1 MAELK
6 AKQYRLHGLSNNGE
20 PKEVLLSNEVSG
32 KIHLWSTGGNV
43 WVDQNELCGIL
54 ARLVYGEDPV
64 GRHAK
69 KETTDEVK

>member
-1 MAELK
+1 MADLK
-6 AKQYRLHGLSNNGE
+6 ARQYRLKGLSNNGE

-43 WVDQNELCGIL
+43 WLEESDLLRVFCLL
-54 ARLVYGEDPV
+54 AYGKDPV

-69 KETTDEVK
+69 KEPAHE

>member
-6 AKQYRLHGLSNNGE
+6 AKQYRLKGLSNNGE
-20 PKEVLLSNEVSG
+20 PKEVLLSHEVSG

-43 WVDQNELCGIL
+43 WVEQNELLGIL
-54 ARLVYGEDPV
+54 ARLVYGEEAF

-69 KETTDEVK
+69 KEPAHE

>member
-6 AKQYRLHGLSNNGE
+6 AKQYRLKGLSNNGE

-32 KIHLWSTGGNV
+32 KIHFWSTGGNV
-43 WVDQNELCGIL
+43 WLEESDLLRVFCLL
-54 ARLVYGEDPV
+54 AYGEDPI

-69 KETTDEVK
+69 KEPAHE

>member
-6 AKQYRLHGLSNNGE
+6 AKQYRLKGLSNNGE

-43 WVDQNELCGIL
+43 WLDQNELLGVL
-54 ARLVYGEDPV
+54 RLLVSGDGPI

-69 KETTDEVK
+69 KEPAHE

>member
-6 AKQYRLHGLSNNGE
+6 ARQYRLKGLSNNGE

-43 WVDQNELCGIL
+43 WLEESDLLRVFCLL
-54 ARLVYGEDPV
+54 AYGEDPV

-69 KETTDEVK
+69 KEPAHE

>member
-6 AKQYRLHGLSNNGE
+6 AKQYRLKGLSNNGE

-43 WVDQNELCGIL
+43 WLDQDELLRVFCLL
-54 ARLVYGEDPV
+54 AYGKDPI
-64 GRHAK
+64 GRHAR
-69 KETTDEVK
+69 KEPVNE

>member
-6 AKQYRLHGLSNNGE
+6 AKQYRLKGLSNNGE

-43 WVDQNELCGIL
+43 WVEQNELCGVM
-54 ARLVYGEDPV
+54 ARLVYGEDPI
-64 GRHAK
+64 GKHAK
-69 KETTDEVK
+69 KEPAHE

>member
-6 AKQYRLHGLSNNGE
+6 AKQYRLKGLSNNGE

-43 WVDQNELCGIL
+43 WLDQNELLEIL
-54 ARLVYGEDPV
+54 RLLVFGDGPI
-64 GRHAK
+64 GRHAR
-69 KETTDEVK
+69 KEPANE

>member
-1 MAELK
+1 MAELN

-43 WVDQNELCGIL
+43 WLEESDLLRVFCLL
-54 ARLVYGEDPV
+54 AYGEDPI
-64 GRHAK
+64 GRHTK
-69 KETTDEVK
+69 KEPANG

>member
-1 MAELK
+1 MADLK
-6 AKQYRLHGLSNNGE
+6 ARQYRLKGLSNNGE

-54 ARLVYGEDPV
+54 ARLMYGEDPV

-69 KETTDEVK
+69 KEPEHE

>member
-43 WVDQNELCGIL
+43 WLEESDLLRVFCLL
-54 ARLVYGEDPV
+54 AYGEDPI

-69 KETTDEVK
+69 KEPANE

>member
-6 AKQYRLHGLSNNGE
+6 AKQYRLKGLSNNGE

-43 WVDQNELCGIL
+43 WVDQNELLGIL
-54 ARLVYGEDPV
+54 ARLVYGEEAV

-69 KETTDEVK
+69 KEPAHE

>member
-6 AKQYRLHGLSNNGE
+6 AKQYRLKGLSNNGE

-43 WVDQNELCGIL
+43 WLEESDLLRVFCLL
-54 ARLVYGEDPV
+54 AYGEEAV

-69 KETTDEVK
+69 KEPAHE

>member
-43 WVDQNELCGIL
+43 WVEQNELLGIL
-54 ARLVYGEDPV
+54 ARLVYGEEAV

-69 KETTDEVK
+69 KEPANE

>member
-6 AKQYRLHGLSNNGE
+6 AKQYRLEGLSNNGE

-32 KIHLWSTGGNV
+32 MIHLWSTGGSV
-43 WVDQNELCGIL
+43 WLDENDLLRVFCLL
-54 ARLVYGEDPV
+54 AYGEDPF

-69 KETTDEVK
+69 KEPAHE

>member
-6 AKQYRLHGLSNNGE
+6 AKQYRLKGLSNNGE

-43 WVDQNELCGIL
+43 WLDENDLLRVFCLL
-54 ARLVYGEDPV
+54 AYGKDPV
-64 GRHAK
+64 GRHAR
-69 KETTDEVK
+69 KEPADE

>member
-6 AKQYRLHGLSNNGE
+6 AKQYRLKGLSNNGE

-43 WVDQNELCGIL
+43 WLDQNELCGVM
-54 ARLVYGEDPV
+54 ARLVYGGDPI
-64 GRHAK
+64 GKHAK
-69 KETTDEVK
+69 KEPADE

>member
-43 WVDQNELCGIL
+43 WVEQNELLGIL
-54 ARLVYGEDPV
+54 ARLVYGEDPI
-64 GRHAK
+64 GKHAK
-69 KETTDEVK
+69 KEPANE

>member
-43 WVDQNELCGIL
+43 WLEESDLLRVFCLL
-54 ARLVYGEDPV
+54 AYGEDPV

-69 KETTDEVK
+69 KEPEHE